1 MRIGFL
7 STRLAGLDG
16 VSLETA
22 KWAAMLRRLGHEVF
36 YCAGELDAQ
45 GPPGVEDPLF
55 HFQHP
60 YVQALQRRFFSPEG
74 DADPASLRAALEI
87 LARQLERRIA
97 EFVDRFR
104 IDVLIVENALAIPM
118 HLALGMAT
126 TWFLARSGMP
136 AIGHHHDFYWER
148 ERFARPWW
156 PELLEAYFPPTLP
169 NLKHVVINR
178 AAQRALQARKG
189 VSSVVIPNVMDFRQG
204 PPRHNGVSLRAYLG
218 LSLEDLLILQPTR
231 VVPRKGI
238 EWSLELLHYLQQPRW
253 QRKLGRRRPVLVVS
267 HPAGDEGLAYLRQL
281 RSQARRLGVPFLY
294 IAPLVGERPGRG
306 PRFTLWDV
314 YFQADGVTYPS
325 RYEGFGNALL
335 EGVYC
340 KQPLL
345 VNLYPIYREEIRPQG
360 FRFVEMD
367 HRVTP
372 EVVEGFVEHVMN
384 PRVRRETVE
393 HNYQVA
399 ARVYAYEN
407 VLPILEDLLRF

>member
-22 KWAAMLRRLGHEVF
+22 KWAVMLRRLGHEVF
-36 YCAGELDAQ
+36 YCAGELDPH

-60 YVQALQRRFFSPEG
+60 YVRALQKRFFSSKG
-74 DADPASLRAALEI
+74 DSDLSNLRAALEV
-87 LARQLERRIA
+87 LARQLEQRIS
-97 EFVDRFR
+97 EFVDRFH
-104 IDVLIVENALAIPM
+104 IDVLIIENALAIPM

-126 TWFLARSGMP
+126 TWFLARTGLP

-148 ERFARPWW
+148 ERFAHPRW
-156 PELLEAYFPPTLP
+156 PDLLEAYFPPSLP

-178 AAQRALQARKG
+178 AAQRALKARKG

-204 PPRHNGVSLRAYLG
+204 PPRHNGVVLRDHLG
-218 LSLEDLLILQPTR
+218 LSPDDLFILQPTR

-238 EWSLELLHYLQQPRW
+238 EWSLELLHYLQRPPWKRT
-253 QRKLGRRRPVLVVS
+253 LGRRRPVLVVS
-267 HPAGDEGLAYLRQL
+267 HPAGDEGLAYLHQL
-281 RSQARRLGVPFLY
+281 RTQARRLGVPFLY
-294 IAPLVGERPGRG
+294 IAPLVGERSGRG

-314 YFQADGVTYPS
+314 YSQADGITYPS

-335 EGVYC
+335 ESVYC

-367 HRVTP
+367 HQVTP
-372 EVVEGFVEHVMN
+372 EVVEGFVEHILN
-384 PRVRRETVE
+384 SRVRRETVE

-407 VLPILEDLLRF
+407 VMPLLEDLLRF